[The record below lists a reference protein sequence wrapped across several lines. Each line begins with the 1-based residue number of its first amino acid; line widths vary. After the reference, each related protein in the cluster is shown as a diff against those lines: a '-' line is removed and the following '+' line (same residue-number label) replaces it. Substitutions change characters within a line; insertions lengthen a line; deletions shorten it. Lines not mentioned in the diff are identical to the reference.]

1 MNTAENLEQ
10 FGNVQVLDAMQA
22 DAANDSDA
30 AADAYDEL
38 NQREKNGGGP
48 LPFDPVIAE
57 LSTKFSGIGFGIAAN
72 KRGPHWALNDD
83 DSRQLG
89 VAIAQVIYKY
99 MPDME
104 NLGPVGNL
112 TVVSA
117 MIVGPRFMLD
127 AMQAK
132 EQKKEQEEKQSESA
146 H

>member
-10 FGNVQVLDAMQA
+10 FGDEQALNLMQA
-22 DAANDSDA
+22 EAANDDNA

-48 LPFDPVIAE
+48 LPFDPVVAE
-57 LSTKFSGIGFGIAAN
+57 LAGKFSEVGFGVVAN
-72 KRGPHWALNDD
+72 KRGSHWSLSDD

-89 VAIAQVIYKY
+89 VAIAQVVYKY

-112 TVVSA
+112 AVVSA
-117 MIVGPRFMLD
+117 VVVGPRFMLD

-132 EQKKEQEEKQSESA
+132 EQKAKEAANDEPA